1 MHPWQ
6 PEPGIHPGVYAVA
19 QLTSTWKLPI
29 CCADS
34 VLIVYAGSAHRMFL
48 ISTKELTPA
57 GAEGGR
63 SQEFTVL
70 GATGNGGWQ
79 AAMAVAGDQQPT
91 ASLSSSSSSRCS

>member
-1 MHPWQ
+1 
-6 PEPGIHPGVYAVA
+6 
-19 QLTSTWKLPI
+19 
-29 CCADS
+29 
-34 VLIVYAGSAHRMFL
+34 MFL

-79 AAMAVAGDQQPT
+79 AALAVAGRQQPA
-91 ASLSSSSSSRCS
+91 ASLSSSIRSRGS